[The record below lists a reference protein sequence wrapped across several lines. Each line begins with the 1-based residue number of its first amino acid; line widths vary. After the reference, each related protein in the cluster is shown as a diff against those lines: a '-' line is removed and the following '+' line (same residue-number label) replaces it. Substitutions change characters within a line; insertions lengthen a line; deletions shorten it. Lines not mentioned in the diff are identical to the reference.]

1 MMEINIEEIS
11 TRIIEWHHGEESI
24 SEDGLFD
31 DVWEAL
37 EEWIAENG
45 IYIFIIMDM
54 KYPRTSGYQMTPCL
68 LTDKR

>member
-45 IYIFIIMDM
+45 IYM
-54 KYPRTSGYQMTPCL
+54 KIYETVIEECERNNMEIVM
-68 LTDKR
+68 